1 MVEKVLQLNREKT
14 IFWTL
19 LGVLFLCAGF
29 YMYCINTTVHN
40 IVARQNLEGE
50 SSSLTLSIGS
60 EEFKYI
66 SKRNAVT
73 MALATSLGFKDVSAK
88 VFISRGGSNQVS
100 FLSRTGN

>member
-40 IVARQNLEGE
+40 IVARQNLESE

-60 EEFKYI
+60 GEFKYI
-66 SKRNAVT
+66 SKRNTIT
-73 MALATSLGFKDVSAK
+73 MSLATSLGFKNVTAK
-88 VFISRGGSNQVS
+88 TFISRAGQNQVS